1 MDSKLHVLF
10 LATEWGSSQG
20 GFSTINREL
29 AKQFAGS
36 PKVSRVSFL
45 VPPGQDSKVK
55 EEAESFGI
63 HLVEAED
70 RTGVDAAQLLS
81 FLPKSLDRIDVVI
94 GHGSKLGPQAQRIK
108 ASHQCLWVQFVHESC
123 EEMGMY
129 TGIKEGEKQ
138 HKIEIDLCEKADL
151 VVAIGP
157 KLANIY
163 TASLRYNNKTVT
175 ELVPGL
181 FKEFAKLTPAEND
194 TGDFRILVF
203 GNTDLNDFELKGY
216 DIAAQAVGSMRPEKY
231 DLIFVGAPEGKQE
244 EVKEMLLKKGIKR
257 NQLKVRSFCK
267 SRGDLSK
274 MFCEA
279 DLCIMPCR
287 TAGFG
292 LTALEAMSA
301 GVPILVAPNS
311 GFGQALKE
319 VTHGNSCIV
328 DSDEPEVWREK
339 IECVLEKE
347 RPQRLKEAAEI
358 RDAYNA
364 KYSWTE
370 ECTKLV
376 ENICR
381 VKVGISC
388 FIVVIIFYFRH
399 KQEGNGEGKGKGEG
413 AKSVCAFIAGAHIS
427 KSYCLL
433 HVYYWQAN

>member
-1 MDSKLHVLF
+1 MDSKLHILF

-20 GFSTINREL
+20 GISTINREL
-29 AKQFAGS
+29 AKQFVES

-70 RTGVDAAQLLS
+70 CPAMDAVQSLS
-81 FLPKSLDRIDVVI
+81 FPPESLGEVDVVI
-94 GHGSKLGPQAQRIK
+94 GHGSKLGPHALRIK
-108 ASHQCLWVQFVHESC
+108 ELKKCLWVQFVHESR
-123 EEMGMY
+123 EELGMY
-129 TGIKEGEKQ
+129 QGIEQGEKQ
-138 HKIEIDLCEKADL
+138 HKVEIDLCEKADL

-163 TASLRYNNKTVT
+163 TASLRYYNKTVT
-175 ELVPGL
+175 KLVPGL
-181 FKEFAKLTPAEND
+181 LKEFAKLTPAEND
-194 TGDFRILVF
+194 TGNFRILVF
-203 GNTDLNDFELKGY
+203 GNTNLKDFESKGY

-244 EVKEMLLKKGIKR
+244 KVKEMLLKEGIKR
-257 NQLKVRSFCK
+257 NQLIVRSFCE
-267 SRGDLSK
+267 SREELSR

-279 DLCIMPCR
+279 DLCIMPSR

-311 GFGQALKE
+311 GFSQALKE

-381 VKVGISC
+381 VKVGVSC

-399 KQEGNGEGKGKGEG
+399 KQERNRKGEG
-413 AKSVCAFIAGAHIS
+413 AKSVCAFIAAAHVS
-427 KSYCLL
+427 KS
-433 HVYYWQAN
+433 

>member
-29 AKQFAGS
+29 AKQFVEN

-70 RTGVDAAQLLS
+70 CPGRDAEQSLS
-81 FLPKSLDRIDVVI
+81 FPPESLGEVDVVI
-94 GHGSKLGPQAQRIK
+94 GHGCKLGPQAQYIK
-108 ASHQCLWVQFVHESC
+108 TLHQCLWVQLVHEAS
-123 EEMGMY
+123 EELGMY
-129 TGIKEGEKQ
+129 KGIKEGGKQ
-138 HKIEIDLCEKADL
+138 HQTQTRLCELADL
-151 VVAIGP
+151 VVAVGP
-157 KLANIY
+157 KLLDTYSA
-163 TASLRYNNKTVT
+163 ALRYCPNKIV
-175 ELVPGL
+175 LQLIPGI
-181 FKEFAKLTPAEND
+181 FEEFSKLKPAAKD
-194 TGDFRILVF
+194 TGKFRILLF
-203 GNTDLNDFELKGY
+203 GHITDLNDFKLKGY
-216 DIAAQAVGSMRPEKY
+216 DIAAKAVGGMRQYKY
-231 DLIFVGAPEGKQE
+231 NLIFVGAPEGKEE
-244 EVKEMLLKKGIKR
+244 EVKEKLLEQGIKE
-257 NQLKVRSFCK
+257 NQLTVRSFCE
-267 SRGDLSK
+267 SRKELSK

-279 DLCIMPCR
+279 DLCIMPSR

-311 GFGQALKE
+311 GFSQALKE

-339 IECVLEKE
+339 IEGVLEKE

-364 KYSWTE
+364 KYSWAE

-388 FIVVIIFYFRH
+388 FIVVMIFYFRH
-399 KQEGNGEGKGKGEG
+399 KQEGNGEGKGGRG
-413 AKSVCAFIAGAHIS
+413 
-427 KSYCLL
+427 
-433 HVYYWQAN
+433 